1 MKKPFLPFTNGSD
14 YTFETQGTF
23 KMEKDVIVER
33 GARLCIKPSKI
44 EY

>member
-1 MKKPFLPFTNGSD
+1 MKKPFLPFASGSD

-23 KMEKDVIVER
+23 KMEKDVVIER